1 MVKSMRWNRKIAEIC
16 LLVALVSTCLFPA
29 SAPFIHKKKYLMG
42 TVFEIVAYGESLPR
56 LSDAVD
62 KAFEEI
68 ARLDDVMSDYKA
80 DSALSRLNRS
90 AHFRAEKV
98 PPDLYRIIEESLQ
111 YSRLSHGK
119 FDITVAPLAALW
131 KAAIRGQPAP
141 SAAEQESL
149 RGCVGYHNIMLLP
162 PDRVEFHSS
171 CLQIDL
177 GAIGKGYALDR
188 AVEVLRAHGIST
200 ALLDAGGSSIYA
212 MGKPPG
218 RAGWALDLR
227 DPSRK
232 LNPQV
237 ILSDG
242 SVSTSEQTPPSLL
255 LKNSPGHIID
265 PEKGMPAQTRFT
277 VSAIAKT
284 ATASDALSTTLL
296 LVGPERGKKLVKQM
310 PEAAAIWISS
320 DGNSKSASG
329 GPQIL
334 FHGRGESL
342 RGGQVGP

>member
-1 MVKSMRWNRKIAEIC
+1 MVKSMHWNRV
-16 LLVALVSTCLFPA
+16 LPGLVCLFIALA
-29 SAPFIHKKKYLMG
+29 STRLSSAPAPFIHKKKYLMG

-56 LSDAVD
+56 VSDAVD
-62 KAFEEI
+62 KALEEM

-90 AHFRAEKV
+90 AHFRAETV

-111 YSRLSHGK
+111 YSRLSDGK
-119 FDITVAPLAALW
+119 FDITVAPLVTLW
-131 KAAIRGQPAP
+131 KAAIRGARPP
-141 SAAEQESL
+141 SAAEQAKL
-149 RGCVGYHNIMLLP
+149 RGCVGYQNIELLP
-162 PDRVEFHSS
+162 PDRVEFRSS

-188 AVEVLRAHGIST
+188 AVEVLRGHGISN

-212 MGKPPG
+212 MGTPPG
-218 RAGWALDLR
+218 RKAWVLNLR
-227 DPSRK
+227 DPSKK

-237 ILSDG
+237 MLSDS

-265 PEKGMPAQTRFT
+265 PEKGMPLQTALA
-277 VSAIAKT
+277 VSAVAKT

-296 LVGPERGKKLVKQM
+296 LVGPERGKKLVKKV
-310 PEAAAIWISS
+310 PEAAAIWISA
-320 DGNSKSASG
+320 DGQSKSASS
-329 GPQIL
+329 GPKIL
-334 FHGRGESL
+334 FPRRVRRL
-342 RGGQVGP
+342 TQ